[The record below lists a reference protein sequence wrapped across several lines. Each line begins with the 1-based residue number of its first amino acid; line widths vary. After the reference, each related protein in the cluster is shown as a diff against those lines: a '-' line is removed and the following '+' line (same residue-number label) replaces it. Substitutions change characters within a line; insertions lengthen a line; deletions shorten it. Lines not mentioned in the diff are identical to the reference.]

1 MPVLVSRRAPGAPLI
16 ATASVV
22 RRAARMMDALGVGA
36 ADLSVLLCDDA
47 GIRALNREHRGKDK
61 PTDVLAF
68 PQDDER
74 AAAAERRPRLLGD
87 VAISLETARAQGA
100 RRGASLLD
108 EVTFLLAHGL
118 LHLVGFDHQTD
129 AEEREMTSET
139 KRLVAVAEARGPVLA
154 VSETVPAPRRAKP
167 RRPKPAVRRRAQ
179 R

>member
-1 MPVLVSRRAPGAPLI
+1 MPVLVSRRAPGAPLL

-22 RRAARMMDALGVGA
+22 RRAARMMEALGVEA

-47 GIRALNREHRGKDK
+47 GIRALNCEHRGKDK

-129 AEEREMTSET
+129 AEEREMNAET
-139 KRLVAVAEARGPVLA
+139 RRLVAVAESRGRVPA
-154 VSETVPAPRRAKP
+154 VSESARAPRGVKP
-167 RRPKPAVRRRAQ
+167 RRPKPGARRRA
-179 R
+179 